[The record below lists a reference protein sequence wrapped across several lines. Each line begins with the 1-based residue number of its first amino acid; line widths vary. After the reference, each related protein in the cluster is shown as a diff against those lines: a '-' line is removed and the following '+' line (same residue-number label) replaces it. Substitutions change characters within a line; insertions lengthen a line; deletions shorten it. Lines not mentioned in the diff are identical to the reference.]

1 MIIFEDKI
9 HQIYSLKNGII
20 LEVNKIHGLSA
31 IIEQVVMQFAL
42 RNCDDGRA
50 PFAQQQIFTFEPI
63 LERSIVYTKTIAFM
77 SHF

>member
-9 HQIYSLKNGII
+9 HQIYSLRNGII

-50 PFAQQQIFTFEPI
+50 PFAQQQIFTFELI

-77 SHF
+77 LRF